1 MLRQP
6 WGVYHSRM
14 SLTDEIKRL
23 RRFIAIYK
31 KLIHRPRN
39 CPPRPEEKYH
49 QAEFEFW
56 QARLQMLEAE
66 RKQEKL
72 LTKDRN
78 RLYQKKRVVE
88 RELERRKS
96 KL

>member
-1 MLRQP
+1 
-6 WGVYHSRM
+6 M
-14 SLTDEIKRL
+14 SLTDEINRL

-39 CPPRPEEKYH
+39 YPARAEEKYH
-49 QAEFEFW
+49 QVEFEFW
-56 QARLQMLEAE
+56 QARLKMLEAE

-72 LTKDRN
+72 LTKERN
-78 RLYQKKRVVE
+78 RLHQKKRAVE
-88 RELERRKS
+88 PELERRKS